1 MHFSLGK
8 KHQGIICNRQYIS
21 KIRGPALA
29 LPGASLLKTVQDVI
43 LSVTSCTAL
52 WPLVCLKDGFR
63 VQGAPCKITSCT
75 FRRIAVTIFERI
87 AHSLGI

>member
-8 KHQGIICNRQYIS
+8 KHQGIIRNWQYIS
-21 KIRGPALA
+21 KIRGQPWRF
-29 LPGASLLKTVQDVI
+29 PGASLLKTVQDVI

-52 WPLVCLKDGFR
+52 WPWGQLKEGFH
-63 VQGAPCKITSCT
+63 VQGALCKITSCT